1 MSCPY
6 SYRRPFVVAVH
17 NLNNSM
23 QVIRHEDENV

>member
-6 SYRRPFVVAVH
+6 SYRRPFVVAVD
-17 NLNNSM
+17 NLNNSV